1 MELNDYGQGS
11 ESDDA
16 LIYYKA
22 WVYRQKNQE
31 FQNLN
36 NGNTDRLTTPV
47 CG

>member
-1 MELNDYGQGS
+1 MELNDYGH
-11 ESDDA
+11 DA

-36 NGNTDRLTTPV
+36 NKDHEIR
-47 CG
+47 